1 MHLPYY
7 PGFLSLSLRV
17 LQVSDL
23 SQSIQPSPVAHHS
36 MVVAFV
42 AVVAVAVRVAPRAV
56 HFSIPVPAGR
66 QRLQGGILLQ
76 NRRPR
81 EKQLSRL
88 L

>member
-1 MHLPYY
+1 
-7 PGFLSLSLRV
+7 
-17 LQVSDL
+17 
-23 SQSIQPSPVAHHS
+23 